1 MMQPS
6 EVRDHTMEVVFDQ
19 AVKLPSISKA
29 VSEIVGLTRSEDV
42 NIPELIE
49 RIKMDQTIAAKV
61 IRVANSSF
69 YMQRGRVST
78 VDRGVHL
85 IGLTVLRTTVLT
97 AGVKSAFTKIPGIR
111 MQRYWRL
118 VLTSAFMAIAMAPLF
133 GYDSE
138 EAFTA
143 ALMQGLGVLMLHM
156 RMPTEASAVAEL
168 VDPIDFEQRIAVDIE
183 TFGMSHAEL
192 AGDLLRR
199 WRFPEKI
206 CKTLEEYPSPKG
218 ENLLGKILFAASH
231 YAYGKI
237 GGKREKIIAA
247 ELLATMPEGPAF
259 NEQWLQSQTGSISKW
274 VDSVLP

>member
-1 MMQPS
+1 MLQPS
-6 EVRDHTMEVVFDQ
+6 EVRENTMDVVFDQ
-19 AVKLPSISKA
+19 SVKLPTISKA
-29 VSEIVGLTRSEDV
+29 VSEIVELTRHDDV

-49 RIKMDQTIAAKV
+49 KIKTDQAIAAKV

-69 YMQRGRVST
+69 YMHRGRVST

-85 IGLTVLRTTVLT
+85 IGLTVLRTTILT

-111 MQRYWRL
+111 MHRYWRL
-118 VLTSAFMAIAMAPLF
+118 VLTSSFMAIAMAPLF
-133 GYDSE
+133 GYESD

-143 ALMQGLGVLMLHM
+143 ALMQGLGVLLLHM
-156 RMPTEASAVAEL
+156 RMPMEANLVADDF
-168 VDPIDFEQRIAVDIE
+168 DPLDFEHRIERDIE
-183 TFGMSHAEL
+183 TFGLSHAEL
-192 AGDLLRR
+192 AGELLRR

-206 CKTLEEYPSPKG
+206 CQTLEEYPRPNS

-237 GGKREKIIAA
+237 AGKREKIIAA
-247 ELLATMPEGPAF
+247 ELLANMPEGPEF
-259 NEQWLQSQTGSISKW
+259 NEQWLQSQAAPISMW